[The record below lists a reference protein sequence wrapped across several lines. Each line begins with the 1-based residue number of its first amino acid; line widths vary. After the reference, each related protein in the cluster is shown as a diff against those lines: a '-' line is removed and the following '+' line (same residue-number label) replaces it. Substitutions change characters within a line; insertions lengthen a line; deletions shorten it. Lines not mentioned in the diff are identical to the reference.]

1 MNVKI
6 RNTAFLNEIVLTVVG
21 KALLLKEATKSET
34 IHDEVKSECVN
45 LM

>member
-21 KALLLKEATKSET
+21 KALLKEATKSET